1 MHRNNARLGI
11 LLMLATTLVFAIQ
24 DGISRHLAETYNV
37 MTVVMFRYWFFA
49 AFVLAWAHYRGGGVR
64 HIAHSAQPMLQACR
78 GLLLVVEICVAVTA
92 YTMLGL
98 IETHAVFACY
108 PLLVIALSGPIL
120 GESVG
125 WRRWLAVGFGFVG
138 VVIILRPGSDVF
150 SIEALVPLAAA
161 LMFALYSLLTRY
173 VARKDRAMTSLF
185 WTGVSG
191 GVAISLIA
199 PFYWTPMVGY
209 DWWWML
215 ALCITG
221 VLGHFLLIKAL
232 EVADTSTTQPFA
244 YFHLVFA
251 ALIGLF
257 VFGESLDSMIVVG
270 ASLIVASGLFTI
282 WRNKVRQKQLVVDRV
297 IGAG

>member
-1 MHRNNARLGI
+1 MHNNARLGI

-24 DGISRHLAETYNV
+24 DGISRQLADTYNV

-49 AFVLAWAHYRGGGVR
+49 AFVVAWAHTRGGGIR
-64 HIAHSAQPMLQACR
+64 HIAHSAQPLLQVFR
-78 GLLLVVEICVAVTA
+78 GVLLVAEICVAVTGF
-92 YTMLGL
+92 TMLGL
-98 IETHAVFACY
+98 IESHAVFTCY

-125 WRRWLAVGFGFVG
+125 WRRWMAVGIGFVG

-161 LMFALYSLLTRY
+161 FLFAIYSLLTRY
-173 VARKDRAMTSLF
+173 VARKDRAMTSFF

-191 GVAISLIA
+191 VVAISLVA
-199 PFYWTPMVGY
+199 PFYWTPMVGT

-232 EVADTSTTQPFA
+232 EVAEASTTQPFA

-251 ALIGLF
+251 SLIGLF
-257 VFGESLDSMIVVG
+257 VFGEMLDPMIIAG

-282 WRNKVRQKQLVVDRV
+282 WRSKVKKTQAVTD
-297 IGAG
+297 